1 MDTDR
6 DQAEQNLALAVYTLE
21 QLTSTQEVIT
31 QLEELID
38 VLLDKQLTQ

>member
-38 VLLDKQLTQ
+38 LLLDKQLN